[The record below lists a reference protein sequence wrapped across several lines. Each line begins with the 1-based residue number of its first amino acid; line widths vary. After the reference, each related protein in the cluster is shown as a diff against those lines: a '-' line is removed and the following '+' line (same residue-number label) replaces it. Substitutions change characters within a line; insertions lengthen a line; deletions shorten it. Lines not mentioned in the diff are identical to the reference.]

1 MTSSDLQHP
10 QWLVLWRRYA
20 AVVGGVIL
28 IIPIAYVGTFTR
40 YLADDFCTLGSL
52 RELGFW
58 GSQVYW
64 YVNWS
69 GRFAFMFTV
78 NVIEAIGAW
87 LVPVL
92 PSLHLAGLIVGT
104 GWAFERW
111 LAPRAAARVRW
122 TGWLIG
128 GLVVYETIGGAPN
141 IYQSLYWQTGGLTY
155 VLPLVLAVFYAAW
168 ILSRVG
174 EDKNT
179 GPGSWLVAGL
189 WMAVAVGFSETVGSL
204 IVSALAGSFL
214 LLWILGRGGH
224 RRTRLLRLL
233 CAGFIGGVVGMVI
246 MAAAPGNA
254 SRQALLTPSSSVIVW
269 LTETARNAY
278 IFSVKTLRAD
288 PLRLALGLGLP
299 LLLTATGGRDAR
311 LPSGQASSF
320 VRGLLFLFLLPLF
333 TFGLVMACMAPTQ
346 YAMASYPDGRI
357 LISAQFAVAV
367 GMAVW
372 GAAAGRWLVHHWSV
386 AEARVPQISLG
397 TLGVLVVIL
406 LAFTSLQTTR
416 ALLAPLPDARDFA
429 ARSDERLAKV
439 IEARQDGVMSLPV
452 ASLNHMGG
460 LDEISR
466 DPTHWVN
473 VCFSQAY
480 GLKRVEAK

>member
-1 MTSSDLQHP
+1 MTSSDPQPP
-10 QWLVLWRRYA
+10 QWLILWRRYA
-20 AVVGGVIL
+20 AVVGGSIL
-28 IIPIAYVGTFTR
+28 LIPLAGAAYVGTFAR

-58 GSQVYW
+58 GSQAYW

-69 GRFAFMFTV
+69 GRVAFTFTV
-78 NVIEAIGAW
+78 NIIEAIGAW

-92 PSLHLAGLIVGT
+92 PSLHLVGLIVGT

-122 TGWLIG
+122 AGWLIG

-168 ILSRVG
+168 ILSQKG

-214 LLWILGRGGH
+214 LLLILGRGGH

-246 MAAAPGNA
+246 MAAAPG
-254 SRQALLTPSSSVIVW
+254 
-269 LTETARNAY
+269 
-278 IFSVKTLRAD
+278 
-288 PLRLALGLGLP
+288 
-299 LLLTATGGRDAR
+299 
-311 LPSGQASSF
+311 
-320 VRGLLFLFLLPLF
+320 
-333 TFGLVMACMAPTQ
+333 
-346 YAMASYPDGRI
+346 
-357 LISAQFAVAV
+357 
-367 GMAVW
+367 
-372 GAAAGRWLVHHWSV
+372 
-386 AEARVPQISLG
+386 
-397 TLGVLVVIL
+397 
-406 LAFTSLQTTR
+406 
-416 ALLAPLPDARDFA
+416 
-429 ARSDERLAKV
+429 
-439 IEARQDGVMSLPV
+439 
-452 ASLNHMGG
+452 
-460 LDEISR
+460 
-466 DPTHWVN
+466 
-473 VCFSQAY
+473 
-480 GLKRVEAK
+480 